1 MFPYPTSFPTP
12 AIMTLISALRNQ
24 QRVDVPKL
32 AHALWW
38 LTGYG
43 LYVALGDPFANVQVV
58 TGEDKPLPEHLLQD
72 LAKVVEDAEKLQHQP
87 NVVGVVTPVAIL
99 SLIIG
104 ATSLLVNILKYLKE
118 KENNNNPPNVVK

>member
-12 AIMTLISALRNQ
+12 ALMTLISAIRDRQ
-24 QRVDVPKL
+24 HIDVPKL

-38 LTGYG
+38 ITGYG
-43 LYVALGDPFANVQVV
+43 LYVALGDPSTNVQVV
-58 TGEDKPLPEHLLQD
+58 SDENKPLPEHLLQD

-87 NVVGVVTPVAIL
+87 NVVGVVTPIAIL

-104 ATSLLVNILKYLKE
+104 AASLLVNILRYLKE
-118 KENNNNPPNVVK
+118 RENNNNPPNVVK

>member
-12 AIMTLISALRNQ
+12 ALMTLISVIRDRQN
-24 QRVDVPKL
+24 VDIPKL

-38 LTGYG
+38 ITGYG
-43 LYVALGDPFANVQVV
+43 LYVALGDPSANVQVV
-58 TGEDKPLPEHLLQD
+58 TSEDKTLPDHLLQD

-87 NVVGVVTPVAIL
+87 NVVGVVTPVAII

-104 ATSLLVNILKYLKE
+104 AASLLVNILRYLKE
-118 KENNNNPPNVVK
+118 KENNNPPNVVQ